1 MNIFLSLC
9 NKCDQVK
16 MDDVTK
22 LLPIDDKVTTVDCKS
37 CGNRNSVLM
46 FTIAMPEPPEDDK
59 NSGDKNK
66 SPMPPSW

>member
-1 MNIFLSLC
+1 ME
-9 NKCDQVK
+9 
-16 MDDVTK
+16 DVTK

-37 CGNRNSVLM
+37 GGNSKSVLM
-46 FTIAMPEPPEDDK
+46 FTVAMPEPPEDDK